1 MQSRFVRKHK
11 HFNKLNKCVHS
22 AMLFPHPKCPLFPS
36 CLARASKSGKTG
48 YPSDTPEIAELLRY
62 QKDDDG
68 RLRFLRKAQ
77 LEAIEVYFYLV
88 LETGMCSSC
97 TGSFSGT
104 ISLKRSAYP
113 LLQKQSQIWLSTK
126 AGKRSSKKSALIMSL

>member
-1 MQSRFVRKHK
+1 MPTLSQ
-11 HFNKLNKCVHS
+11 L
-22 AMLFPHPKCPLFPS
+22 LG
-36 CLARASKSGKTG
+36 ARVQEWKKSG

-77 LEAIEVYFYLV
+77 LEAIEVYFYLRTV
-88 LETGMCSSC
+88 LGNRHVFELYREFFGNDL
-97 TGSFSGT
+97 
-104 ISLKRSAYP
+104 LKAAYP